1 MTPKRRTTR
10 RFFAALVF
18 TAVAVF
24 GGAQAA
30 SALGWSTVVECSGGG
45 FLSGRSYRVTFSSAG
60 GNTYLDYNC
69 GGSRPNSGLQIRYQ
83 VYPGGPYAYTSWR
96 LQQGPGTAMTQAGT
110 QNGYH
115 KAFNSTGGQVGSV
128 NS

>member
-1 MTPKRRTTR
+1 MTRKHRRTR
-10 RFFAALVF
+10 RVLATLAF
-18 TAVAVF
+18 TAVAMF
-24 GGAQAA
+24 GGTQAA
-30 SALGWSTVVECSGGG
+30 TALGWSTVVECSGGG
-45 FLSGRSYRVTFSSAG
+45 ILSGRSYRITFSNAG
-60 GNTYLDYNC
+60 GNTYLDMGC

-96 LQQGPGTAMTQAGT
+96 LQQGPATAMTQAGT

-115 KAFNSTGGQVGSV
+115 KAFNSSGGQVGSV

>member
-1 MTPKRRTTR
+1 LATL
-10 RFFAALVF
+10 AF
-18 TAVAVF
+18 TAVALLV
-24 GGAQAA
+24 GTQGA

-45 FLSGRSYRVTFSSAG
+45 FLSGRSYRITFANAG
-60 GNTYLDYNC
+60 GNTYLDYGC
-69 GGSRPNSGLQIRYQ
+69 GGSIPASGLQIRYQ

-96 LQQGPGTAMTQAGT
+96 LQQGSATALTQAGT

-115 KAFNSTGGQVGSV
+115 KAFNSSGGQVGSV